1 MQTQSQ
7 VSRDNVED
15 HKREERKRLSVSDFL
30 TDEDEEDSKAGE
42 VRFKPE
48 NNKTHPYTPI
58 NNQKQDHKGGARTEE
73 FERQGLKASGEQFE
87 GKQRLFSNERY
98 HVESFQSEER
108 TNHGSTP
115 DRVSSNLEKDN

>member
-7 VSRDNVED
+7 LTKDNVED
-15 HKREERKRLSVSDFL
+15 HKCEERKRLSVSDYF
-30 TDEDEEDSKAGE
+30 TDEDEDESKVGE
-42 VRFKPE
+42 VLFKPD

-58 NNQKQDHKGGARTEE
+58 NNQKQDLKGGPRTEE
-73 FERQGLKASGEQFE
+73 FDRQGLKASGEQFE

-98 HVESFQSEER
+98 HDGSFKSEER

-115 DRVSSNLEKDN
+115 DRVSSNLEKVS